1 MSKIERHSQ
10 LQCQIVGQANSATE
24 YGEDVVPD
32 RITLF
37 KAANIFAEP
46 NVGLGP
52 LCI

>member
-1 MSKIERHSQ
+1 MSKIGRHSQ

-52 LCI
+52 L